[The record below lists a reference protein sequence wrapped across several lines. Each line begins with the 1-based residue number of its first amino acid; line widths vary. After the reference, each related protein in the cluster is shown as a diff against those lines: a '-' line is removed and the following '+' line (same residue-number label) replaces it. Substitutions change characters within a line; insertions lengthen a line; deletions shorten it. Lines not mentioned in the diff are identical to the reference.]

1 MGQYMR
7 IAHLVAHGGLNGVA
21 TSCRTLIEAQR
32 AAGHEIFL
40 AAKPNSWLLANLD
53 LDGIDVLQTAFK
65 TRPKE
70 ISRVGHALREWGC
83 DVVHC
88 HGSRANKY
96 GLVYRVASRTPIV
109 ATAHASHFQLPWRW
123 FSAVI
128 APSRAT
134 ADYHARVNW
143 VPRRRIHLVSNAVA
157 LPAADRVEARAAAR
171 RALDIGDDEFVI
183 GSVGQV
189 GERKNQVDLL
199 RALAKLPEDCAPV
212 TLALVGSYPRDREP
226 MAGWGEALAAASA
239 RHRVVLA
246 GSRNDG
252 AALVAAFDVFGFV
265 SRMEQGPIA
274 PLEAMA
280 AGVPVLTYRVGN
292 LPEIVV
298 DGQNGFLVGQGDVDA
313 FAHRIAS
320 LRGEPELLHDA
331 GVNAR
336 ATIAADLSPDAL
348 ERNTA
353 AVYRAVVGSRPA
365 ARPTSAGRS
374 R

>member
-1 MGQYMR
+1 MRGIGAGYMR

-21 TSCRTLIEAQR
+21 TSSRTLIEAQR
-32 AAGHEIFL
+32 AAGHDVFL
-40 AAKPNSWLLANLD
+40 GATPNSWLLDNLD
-53 LDGIDVLQTAFK
+53 LDGIAVLESRFR

-70 ISRVGHALREWGC
+70 IVRVGHALRDWGC

-96 GLVYRVASRTPIV
+96 GLVYRFASRTPIV

-123 FSAVI
+123 LSAVI
-128 APSRAT
+128 APSEAT
-134 ADYHARVNW
+134 ADYHARVNR

-157 LPAADRVEARAAAR
+157 LPASDAAEARAQAR
-171 RALDIGDDEFVI
+171 RALGLADDAFVI
-183 GSVGQV
+183 GSVGQI

-199 RALAKLPEDCAPV
+199 RALARLPEDCAPV
-212 TLALVGSYPRDREP
+212 TLVLVGSYPRDRQP
-226 MAGWGEALAAASA
+226 MEGWNEALAAASA

-246 GSRNDG
+246 GQRNDG
-252 AALVAAFDVFGFV
+252 AALAAAFDVFGFV

-292 LPEIVV
+292 LPEIVA
-298 DGQNGFLVGQGDVDA
+298 DGETGFLVDQGDVDA
-313 FAHRIAS
+313 FARRIAALRNEPGRLHRI
-320 LRGEPELLHDA
+320 G
-331 GVNAR
+331 GNAR
-336 ATIAADLSPDAL
+336 AKIAAELSPAAM
-348 ERNTA
+348 ERRVA
-353 AVYRAVVGSRPA
+353 EVYRKVVD
-365 ARPTSAGRS
+365 ARPPAGPS